1 MEINTEKIRFQF
13 HENYKDII
21 DNSSIVRDFDK
32 FIEMAMDGLLELSK
46 TNILSMSSTKL
57 VNEIIIRKIPMQM
70 KRPLIKSY
78 PNVLALFILFS
89 LSGLGKKEIK
99 GKKRFLRVNT
109 KMLEQW
115 KQFTDVDK
123 YFYLFSLTFTNFS
136 FEPVNDGKS
145 DFEFNIITKR
155 LAEIKKKWIPDKY
168 ESERFFGMYIYKTIF
183 MTLNMFGLIDI
194 EDAPP
199 IENQGW
205 NIISIQPK
213 SFMRDIWDI
222 ITKLKFNCSYPIS
235 DDDEEIDDDYS
246 FTVDD
251 IEEIGSTHRFADK
264 ITELIP
270 DFTQRLTINM
280 GNKSGTYYFKV
291 NLGKAWRILKVDYR
305 NSLDDLCYVILE
317 AFDFDYD
324 HLYDVTFLSSFGYSL
339 TFHGAPEISYAEY
352 PTTVDISIGIL
363 PIQIN
368 DGMIF
373 TYDYGDNWKFTIILE
388 QIEPIKNET
397 NEIPDIEII
406 DIKGKAPDQYPR
418 WE

>member
-1 MEINTEKIRFQF
+1 MEINIEKMKFQF

-21 DNSSIVRDFDK
+21 DNSSIVHDFDK
-32 FIEMAMDGLLELSK
+32 FTEMAMDEQLELSK
-46 TNILSMSSTKL
+46 NNILSMSSSKL
-57 VNEIIIRKIPMQM
+57 VNEVIIRKIPMQM

-99 GKKRFLRVNT
+99 GKKRFLRVNP

-136 FEPVNDGKS
+136 FEPINDGNS
-145 DFEFNIITKR
+145 DFEFDIITKKI
-155 LAEIKKKWIPDKY
+155 AKIEGKWIPDKY
-168 ESERFFGMYIYKTIF
+168 DAERFFKMYKYKTVF
-183 MTLNMFGLIDI
+183 VTLNMFGLIDI
-194 EDAPP
+194 EDASPL
-199 IENQGW
+199 ENQGW
-205 NIISIQPK
+205 NIVSIQPK
-213 SFMRDIWDI
+213 SFMKDVWGI
-222 ITKLKFNCSYPIS
+222 ISKLKYNYKFSIS
-235 DDDEEIDDDYS
+235 DDHEELDDDYS
-246 FTVDD
+246 LTIDD
-251 IEEIGSTHRFADK
+251 VEEVGSTHRFADK

-270 DFTQRLTINM
+270 EFTQRLTIDM
-280 GNKSGTYYFKV
+280 GNKSGTYYFKAY
-291 NLGKAWRILKVDYR
+291 LGKAWRTLKIDYR
-305 NSLDDLCYVILE
+305 NPLDDLCYAILD

-324 HLYDVTFLSSFGYSL
+324 HLYDVSFLSTFGYSL

-352 PTTVDISIGIL
+352 PTTADITIGVL

-368 DGMIF
+368 DEMIF
-373 TYDYGDNWKFTIILE
+373 TFDYGDNWQFTIILE
-388 QIEPIKNET
+388 QIVPIKNAT

-406 DIKGKAPDQYPR
+406 DIKGKAPEQYPS